1 MERVIE
7 RNLGDLQV
15 FDAAADVAGALADTF
30 LNDAAEAIGQR
41 GAFFV
46 ALAGGTTPKN
56 AYALLAQEPRRSSVD
71 WNHVFV
77 YFGDE
82 RCVPPESPE
91 SNYKMAS
98 DAFLNAVP
106 LADGHVH
113 RMRGEDDPLQAARD
127 YAELLIQTM
136 GDLPRFDLVM
146 LGMGPDGHTA
156 SLFPGTDPL
165 ADNDRLV
172 RAPYV
177 EKFSTYRI
185 TFTPRVIN
193 NARHV
198 VIATEGLPK
207 APALYAVREG
217 PYDPLVH
224 PIQIV
229 EPANGRLTW
238 LVDRAAAAE
247 LPGE

>member
-1 MERVIE
+1 MMQGGNGE
-7 RNLGDLQV
+7 LQI
-15 FDAAADVAGALADTF
+15 FETPDELAGALADAF
-30 LNDAAEAIGQR
+30 VEDASEAIARR

-56 AYALLAQEPRRSSVD
+56 AYRLLAAEPRKSRVD

-82 RCVPPESPE
+82 RCVPPESEE
-91 SNYKMAS
+91 SNYRMALQTFLQDVHVAS
-98 DAFLNAVP
+98 DR
-106 LADGHVH
+106 VH
-113 RMRGEDDPLQAARD
+113 RMRGENDPLAAARD
-127 YAELLIQTM
+127 YANLLVQTM
-136 GDLPRFDLVM
+136 GDLPHFDLVM
-146 LGMGPDGHTA
+146 LGMGTDGHTA
-156 SLFPGTDPL
+156 SLFPGSDPA
-165 ADNDRLV
+165 ADNERLV

-177 EKFSTYRI
+177 EKLSAYRI
-185 TFTPRVIN
+185 TVTPLVIN
-193 NARHV
+193 SARHV

-217 PYDPLVH
+217 PYDPLQH

-229 EPANGRLTW
+229 APSQGRLNW

-247 LPGE
+247 LTTA

>member
-1 MERVIE
+1 MIE
-7 RNLGDLQV
+7 HNQGDLQV
-15 FDAAADVAGALADTF
+15 FDTPHELAAALAQTF
-30 LNDAAEAIGQR
+30 VNDAAEAIAAR

-46 ALAGGTTPKN
+46 SLAGGTTPKN
-56 AYALLAQEPRRSSVD
+56 AYRLLSQEPLRSRVD

-82 RCVPPESPE
+82 RCVKPDSAD
-91 SNYKMAS
+91 SNYKMAT

-106 LADGHVH
+106 IPPDHVH
-113 RMRGEDDPLQAARD
+113 RIRGEEVPPQAARE

-136 GDLPRFDLVM
+136 GDRPRFDLLM
-146 LGMGPDGHTA
+146 LGMGADGHTA

-165 ADNDRLV
+165 TENDRLV
-172 RAPYV
+172 RAVYV
-177 EKFSTYRI
+177 EKLGVHRI
-185 TFTPRVIN
+185 SVTPLVIN
-193 NARHV
+193 NARHAA
-198 VIATEGLPK
+198 IAVEGLPK

-217 PYDPLVH
+217 PYEPLVH

-229 EPANGRLTW
+229 SPSDGRLTW
-238 LVDRAAAAE
+238 LVDRAAAAQ

>member
-1 MERVIE
+1 MIE
-7 RNLGDLQV
+7 RNDGELRIFETPGEV
-15 FDAAADVAGALADTF
+15 AAALADTF
-30 LNDAAEAIGQR
+30 VSDASDAIAAR

-56 AYALLAQEPRRSSVD
+56 AYRLLAQEPRRSRID

-82 RCVPPESPE
+82 RSVPPDDAD
-91 SNYKMAS
+91 SNYRMARE
-98 DAFLNAVP
+98 AFLQSVP
-106 LADGHVH
+106 LPEDHVH
-113 RMRGEDDPLQAARD
+113 RMHGEEEPARAARA

-136 GDLPRFDLVM
+136 GDRPRFDLIM

-165 ADNDRLV
+165 TDDERLV

-185 TFTPRVIN
+185 TITPLVIN

-198 VIATEGLPK
+198 AIATEGLPK
-207 APALYAVREG
+207 APALYAVRKG

-229 EPANGRLTW
+229 DPKDGRLTW

-247 LPGE
+247 LSGN

>member
-1 MERVIE
+1 MIE
-7 RNLGDLQV
+7 RNRGEVQV
-15 FDAAADVAGALADTF
+15 LATPDELAAALADTF
-30 LNDAAEAIGQR
+30 VDDANEAIRER

-46 ALAGGTTPKN
+46 ALAGGTTPKH
-56 AYALLAQEPRRSSVD
+56 AYQLLAREPRRGGID

-82 RCVPPESPE
+82 RCVPPDKPE

-98 DAFLNAVP
+98 DAFLRAVNIP
-106 LADGHVH
+106 DDHIH
-113 RMRGEDDPLQAARD
+113 RMRGEDDPPQAARA

-136 GDLPRFDLVM
+136 GDRPRFDLVM
-146 LGMGPDGHTA
+146 LGMGADGHTA
-156 SLFPGTDPL
+156 SLFPQTDPFT
-165 ADNDRLV
+165 DNDRLV

-177 EKFSTYRI
+177 EKMKTHRI
-185 TFTPRVIN
+185 TFTPLVIN
-193 NARHV
+193 SARHV

-207 APALYAVREG
+207 APAVYAVREG

-224 PIQIV
+224 PIQV
-229 EPANGRLTW
+229 VAPANGTLTW

-247 LPGE
+247 LPEK

>member
-1 MERVIE
+1 MIE

-15 FDAAADVAGALADTF
+15 FETSDEVAAALADAF
-30 LNDAAEAIGQR
+30 VDDARSAIELH

-56 AYALLAQEPRRSSVD
+56 AYRLLAQEPRRSLVD

-82 RCVPPESPE
+82 RCVPPQSDE
-91 SNYKMAS
+91 SNFKMAT
-98 DAFLNAVP
+98 DAFLRDVN
-106 LADGHVH
+106 LAPDHVH
-113 RMRGEDDPLQAARD
+113 RMRGEDDALQAARD

-146 LGMGPDGHTA
+146 LGMGTDGHTA

-165 ADNDRLV
+165 TDNERLV

-177 EKFSTYRI
+177 EKVGSHRI
-185 TFTPRVIN
+185 TFTPLVIN

-198 VIATEGLPK
+198 IIAAEGLPK

-217 PYDPLVH
+217 PYDPQIH

-229 EPANGRLTW
+229 APVNGRLTW
-238 LVDRAAAAE
+238 LVDRGAAAE
-247 LPGE
+247 IQEH

>member
-1 MERVIE
+1 MIE

-15 FDAAADVAGALADTF
+15 FETAGEVAAALADAF
-30 LNDAAEAIGQR
+30 VDDARAAIEQH

-56 AYALLAQEPRRSSVD
+56 AYRLLAQEPRRSRVD

-82 RCVPPESPE
+82 RCVPPESDE
-91 SNYKMAS
+91 SNFKMAS
-98 DAFLNAVP
+98 DAFLRDVRIA
-106 LADGHVH
+106 ADHVH
-113 RMRGEDDPLQAARD
+113 RMRGEDDPLQGARD
-127 YAELLIQTM
+127 YAALLIQTM

-146 LGMGPDGHTA
+146 LGMGTDGHTA

-165 ADNDRLV
+165 ADNERLV

-177 EKFSTYRI
+177 EKLASHRI
-185 TFTPRVIN
+185 TFTPLAIN

-198 VIATEGLPK
+198 IIAAEGLPK

-217 PYDPLVH
+217 PYEPQTH

-229 EPANGRLTW
+229 APVNGRLTW
-238 LVDRAAAAE
+238 LVDRDAAAE
-247 LPGE
+247 LPER

>member
-1 MERVIE
+1 MIE

-15 FDAAADVAGALADTF
+15 FENAGEVAAALADAF
-30 LNDAAEAIGQR
+30 VDDARAAIEQH

-56 AYALLAQEPRRSSVD
+56 AYRLLAQEPRRSRVD

-82 RCVPPESPE
+82 RCVPPESDE
-91 SNYKMAS
+91 SNFKMAR
-98 DAFLNAVP
+98 DAFLRDVGIAP
-106 LADGHVH
+106 DHVH
-113 RMRGEDDPLQAARD
+113 RMQGENDPLQGARD

-146 LGMGPDGHTA
+146 LGMGTDGHTA

-177 EKFSTYRI
+177 EKFATHRI
-185 TFTPRVIN
+185 TFTPLVIN

-198 VIATEGLPK
+198 IIAAEGLPK

-217 PYDPLVH
+217 PYEPQTH

-229 EPANGRLTW
+229 APANGRLTW
-238 LVDRAAAAE
+238 LVDRDAAAE
-247 LPGE
+247 LPER

>member
-1 MERVIE
+1 MIE

-15 FDAAADVAGALADTF
+15 FDTPDEVAGALADTF
-30 LNDAAEAIGQR
+30 VNDAAEAIAAR

-56 AYALLAQEPRRSSVD
+56 AYALLAQEPRRGRVD

-82 RCVPPESPE
+82 RCVPPQSPQA
-91 SNYKMAS
+91 NYKMAS
-98 DAFLNAVP
+98 DAFLNSVP
-106 LADGHVH
+106 IAADHVH
-113 RMRGEDDPLQAARD
+113 RMPGEDDPLQAARD

-136 GDLPRFDLVM
+136 GDLPRFDLIM

-165 ADNDRLV
+165 ADSDRLV

-177 EKFSTYRI
+177 EKLSTYRL
-185 TFTPRVIN
+185 TFTPLVIN

-217 PYDPLVH
+217 PYDPLIH

-229 EPANGRLTW
+229 EPSNGRLTW
-238 LVDRAAAAE
+238 LVDRDAAAE
-247 LPGE
+247 LPGT

>member
-1 MERVIE
+1 MEERVIE
-7 RNLGDLQV
+7 RNLGQLRV
-15 FDAAADVAGALADTF
+15 FETPDVLAAALADAF
-30 LNDAAEAIGQR
+30 VEEASAAIQAH

-56 AYALLAQEPRRSSVD
+56 AYRLLAQEPRRSNVD
-71 WNHVFV
+71 WSHVFV

-82 RCVPPESPE
+82 RCVPPQSDD
-91 SNYKMAS
+91 SNYKMAM
-98 DAFLNAVP
+98 DAFLRSVNVP
-106 LADGHVH
+106 PDHVH

-127 YAELLIQTM
+127 YAELLIQSM
-136 GDLPRFDLVM
+136 GDLPQFDLVM

-165 ADNDRLV
+165 TDNDRLV

-185 TFTPRVIN
+185 TVTPRVIN

-198 VIATEGLPK
+198 IIATEGLPK

-217 PYDPLVH
+217 PYDPALH
-224 PIQIV
+224 PVQIV
-229 EPANGRLTW
+229 APVNGRLSW
-238 LVDRAAAAE
+238 FVDRAAAAE
-247 LPGE
+247 LPA

>member
-1 MERVIE
+1 MIE
-7 RNLGDLQV
+7 RNLGDLRI
-15 FDAAADVAGALADTF
+15 FDTPDDLAAALADTF
-30 LNDAAEAIGQR
+30 VDDARNAIQQR

-56 AYALLAQEPRRSSVD
+56 AYHLLAQEPRRGRVD
-71 WNHVFV
+71 WTHVFV

-82 RCVPPESPE
+82 RCVPPQSDD
-91 SNYKMAS
+91 SNYKMAT
-98 DAFLNAVP
+98 DAFLRDVR
-106 LADGHVH
+106 LAPDHVH
-113 RMRGEDDPLQAARD
+113 RMRGEDDPLQSARD

-146 LGMGPDGHTA
+146 LGMGTDGHTA

-165 ADNDRLV
+165 VDNDRLV

-177 EKFSTYRI
+177 EKLSTYRI
-185 TFTPRVIN
+185 TFTPLVIN
-193 NARHV
+193 SARHV
-198 VIATEGLPK
+198 AIATEGLPK

-217 PYDPLVH
+217 PYDPLIH

-229 EPANGRLTW
+229 APANGRLSW

>member
-1 MERVIE
+1 MNE
-7 RNLGDLQV
+7 RNAGDLRI
-15 FDAAADVAGALADTF
+15 FPTPGDLAEGLADAF
-30 LNDAAEAIGQR
+30 VENADGAIAEH

-56 AYALLAQEPRRSSVD
+56 AYELLAREPRRSQVD

-82 RCVPPESPE
+82 RCVPPDDGE
-91 SNYKMAS
+91 SNYKMAR
-98 DAFLNAVP
+98 DAFITAVNLP
-106 LADGHVH
+106 EDHVN
-113 RMRGEDDPLQAARD
+113 RMHGEEDPLQAARS

-146 LGMGPDGHTA
+146 LGMGADGHTA

-177 EKFSTYRI
+177 AKLATYRI
-185 TFTPRVIN
+185 SITPLVIN

-198 VIATEGLPK
+198 IVATEGLQK

-217 PYDPLVH
+217 PYEPVTH
-224 PIQIV
+224 PVQIV
-229 EPANGRLTW
+229 SPSNGRLSW
-238 LVDRAAAAE
+238 FVDRAAAAE
-247 LPGE
+247 LADR

>member
-1 MERVIE
+1 MIE

-15 FDAAADVAGALADTF
+15 FETPDEVAAALADAF
-30 LNDAAEAIGQR
+30 VDDAAEAINQR

-56 AYALLAQEPRRSSVD
+56 AYRLLAEEPRRSRVD

-82 RCVPPESPE
+82 RCVPPDSAD

-98 DAFLNAVP
+98 DAFLSKVP
-106 LADGHVH
+106 VPPDHVH
-113 RMRGEDDPLQAARD
+113 RMRGETEPLQAARE
-127 YAELLIQTM
+127 YAALLIQTM

-165 ADNDRLV
+165 SDNDRLV

-177 EKFSTYRI
+177 DKLGAFRI
-185 TFTPRVIN
+185 TITPLVIN

-198 VIATEGLPK
+198 AIATEGLPK

-217 PYDPLVH
+217 PFEPLVH

-229 EPANGRLTW
+229 EPSNGRLTW

-247 LPGE
+247 LPGT

>member
-1 MERVIE
+1 MIE
-7 RNLGDLQV
+7 RNPGDLQI
-15 FDAAADVAGALADTF
+15 FEKPADVAAALADAF
-30 LNDAAEAIGQR
+30 VNDASEAIAQR

-46 ALAGGTTPKN
+46 ALAGGTTPQN
-56 AYALLAQEPRRSSVD
+56 AYRLLAQQPRRNRVD

-82 RCVPPESPE
+82 RCVPPHSED
-91 SNYKMAS
+91 SNFRMAS
-98 DAFLNAVP
+98 DAFLSSVP
-106 LADGHVH
+106 LPPGHVH
-113 RMRGEDDPLQAARD
+113 RMRGEDDALRAARD

-136 GDLPRFDLVM
+136 GDQPRFDLIM

-165 ADNDRLV
+165 CENDRLV
-172 RAPYV
+172 RAPFV
-177 EKFSTYRI
+177 EKFAAYRI
-185 TFTPRVIN
+185 TLTPLVIN

-198 VIATEGLPK
+198 VIATEGLRK

-217 PYDPLVH
+217 PFDPLVH

-229 EPANGRLTW
+229 EPSNGRLTW

>member
-1 MERVIE
+1 MIE
-7 RNLGDLQV
+7 RNLGDLQI
-15 FDAAADVAGALADTF
+15 FETPDILAAALADAF
-30 LNDAAEAIGQR
+30 VDDARTAIEQH

-56 AYALLAQEPRRSSVD
+56 AYALLAQQPRRERID

-82 RCVPPESPE
+82 RCVPPESPD
-91 SNYKMAS
+91 SNYRMATE
-98 DAFLNAVP
+98 AFLRDVNVP
-106 LADGHVH
+106 DDHVH

-127 YAELLIQTM
+127 YAELLLQTM
-136 GDLPRFDLVM
+136 SDLPRFDLVM

-165 ADNDRLV
+165 TDNDRLV

-177 EKFSTYRI
+177 EKLSSHRI
-185 TFTPRVIN
+185 TITPRVIN

-198 VIATEGLPK
+198 IIATEGLPK

-217 PYDPLVH
+217 PYEPQIH

-229 EPANGRLTW
+229 APTNGRLSW
-238 LVDRAAAAE
+238 FVDRAAAAE
-247 LPGE
+247 LPEA